1 MHGLSNVD
9 HTMEDPPHYKKFK
22 IDVLMSDVASFAREK
37 RQTQTTLKTH
47 QFKPLTNLSQP
58 PVNGVVMV
66 NQNGST

>member
-22 IDVLMSDVASFAREK
+22 IDVRRCIICERKAPDTDYIE
-37 RQTQTTLKTH
+37 TH

>member
-1 MHGLSNVD
+1 MHGLSNVG
-9 HTMEDPPHYKKFK
+9 HTMEDPPHCKKFK
-22 IDVLMSDVASFAREK
+22 IDVRVASFAKEK

>member
-22 IDVLMSDVASFAREK
+22 TTDVASFASEK

-66 NQNGST
+66 SQNGST